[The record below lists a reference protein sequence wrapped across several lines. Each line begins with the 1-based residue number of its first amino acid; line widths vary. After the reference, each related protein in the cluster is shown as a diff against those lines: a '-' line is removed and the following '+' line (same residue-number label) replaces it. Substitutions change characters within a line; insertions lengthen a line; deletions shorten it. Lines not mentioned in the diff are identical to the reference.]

1 MKKNFE
7 TPEVELE
14 KFQVEDVLTTSNPT
28 QDNAGIQDDLNPGD
42 IELGI

>member
-14 KFQVEDVLTTSNPT
+14 KFQIEDALTTSI
-28 QDNAGIQDDLNPGD
+28 GDLEDTDVEITLPD
-42 IELGI
+42 

>member
-14 KFQVEDVLTTSNPT
+14 KFQVEDVLTTSVW
-28 QDNAGIQDDLNPGD
+28 DEDDKGD
-42 IELGI
+42 IPLPM